1 MPMNDAHD
9 VQSHDQLLHYQLGA
23 RLGEGGF
30 GQVFQAW
37 DTKLHRHVAIKYLKN
52 FTAGVDLTREARLA
66 ASLQHAAFVKIH
78 ALEQTE
84 DSQAIV
90 MELVPGRTLRQILD
104 LEAPGIATVLD
115 MVRQVA
121 QAMQEAHA
129 AGLIHGDLKPSNL
142 MQEPSGAVRILDF
155 GLATQADR
163 DATTSLVQADPQ
175 GTIAYMAPEILTG
188 AKLQASADI
197 YALGVIL
204 YELLTARRP
213 FSHLSG
219 LALAAALIQSDSDQ
233 WPWPD
238 HLPLSLRELVR
249 AATARALDKRIASME
264 EFAQRCTQLLELD
277 PVSLHSASLNL
288 AMLKLDPRFQPVQT
302 TPTAWL
308 RYFQPTRKKLVV
320 LAVLFSLWGLWYS
333 QPYWSN
339 WSKLGESLK
348 TYSEAQEMK
357 QGLAALAA
365 VDRGDQLD
373 LAQVHFAKVLDHTPS
388 NAAALAGVSLLHSFR
403 YQLDESDTQALEVA
417 ADYARQSL
425 NLNDFLALSHMAHA
439 KVLDLR
445 GQQAQALTDIER
457 ALSLDMENTMAWRI
471 KIDILMH
478 ARRIEDARNTVEQA
492 MSRYPQEGVF
502 AMQAGQLSELQ
513 SNFAEAERAYTK
525 SLQVQKESV
534 SAYRV
539 YASFLA
545 RQNRVEE
552 AVKVLQLGL
561 SLRPNAV
568 LFTQLGELQLSRG
581 DYVGA
586 AAAFEGA
593 VAKETGNTQDFLA
606 WARLANALS
615 WIPGRN
621 DSVQQAYTQARDLLT
636 PRLEQ
641 APTNADYLS
650 RMAGYKAKLK
660 DFVAAQQDIK
670 KALSIAP
677 EHAEI
682 LFRAAVVYEMAG
694 QREAALGAI
703 NKARQLGYS
712 NKAIDAEPE
721 LLELRRDPTY
731 MKFVLR

>member
-1 MPMNDAHD
+1 MTSSPD
-9 VQSHDQLLHYQLGA
+9 VSSHNQLLHYQLGA
-23 RLGEGGF
+23 SLGEGGF
-30 GQVFQAW
+30 GQVYQAW
-37 DTKLHRHVAIKYLKN
+37 DTKLHRHVAVKYLKN

-66 ASLQHAAFVKIH
+66 ASLQHAAFVKVH
-78 ALEQTE
+78 ALETVG

-104 LEAPGIATVLD
+104 VEAPSITTVLD
-115 MVRQVA
+115 IVRQVA
-121 QAMQEAHA
+121 QAMQEAHT

-142 MQEPSGAVRILDF
+142 MQEPSGVVRILDF

-249 AATARALDKRIASME
+249 AATARALDQRIASME
-264 EFAQRCTQLLELD
+264 ELAQRCTQLLELD

-288 AMLKLDPRFQPVQT
+288 AMLKLDPRFQPKQVS
-302 TPTAWL
+302 AWAWR
-308 RYFQPTRKKLVV
+308 RYFQPTRKKLVT
-320 LAVLFSLWGLWYS
+320 LAVLFSLWGVWYS
-333 QPYWSN
+333 QPYWS
-339 WSKLGESLK
+339 KMGESLK

-357 QGLAALAA
+357 LGLAALAA
-365 VDRGDQLD
+365 VDRSDQLD
-373 LAQVHFAKVLDHTPS
+373 LAQAHFAKVLGHTPS
-388 NAAALAGVSLLHSFR
+388 NAAALAGISLLHSFR
-403 YQLDESDTQALEVA
+403 YQLDERDSKALEVA

-457 ALSLDMENTMAWRI
+457 ALSLDIENTMAWRI

-478 ARRIEDARNTVEQA
+478 ARRLEDARSTVAQA
-492 MSRYPQEGVF
+492 MSRYPQEAVF

-513 SNFAEAERAYTK
+513 NDFAEAERAYAK
-525 SLQVQKESV
+525 SVQVQKESV
-534 SAYRV
+534 STYRAY
-539 YASFLA
+539 ANFLA
-545 RQNRVEE
+545 RQHRVEE
-552 AVKVLQLGL
+552 AVNLLQSGL
-561 SLRPNAV
+561 SLHPSAT

-593 VAKETGNTQDFLA
+593 VAKETGNSQDYLA

-621 DSVQQAYTQARDLLT
+621 DSVQQAYTQARDLLAL
-636 PRLEQ
+636 RLEQ
-641 APTNADYLS
+641 TPNNADYLS

-660 DFVAAQQDIK
+660 DFGAAQQDIK
-670 KALSIAP
+670 KALNIAP
-677 EHAEI
+677 EQAEI

-694 QREAALGAI
+694 QRDAALGAI

-712 NKAIDAEPE
+712 SKIIDAEPE
-721 LLELRRDPTY
+721 LLELRRDPVY
-731 MKFVLR
+731 AKFVWR